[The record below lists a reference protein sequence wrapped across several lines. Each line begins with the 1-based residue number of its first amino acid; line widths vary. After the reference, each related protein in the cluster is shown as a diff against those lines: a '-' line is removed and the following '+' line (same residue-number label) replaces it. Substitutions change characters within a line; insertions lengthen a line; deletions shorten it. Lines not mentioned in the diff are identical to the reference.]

1 MVAVALGF
9 SSVAAENKQSPSLN
23 AATQATPA
31 GGKGAAAMQQ
41 AASANKYLFAFFYE
55 KDDAAKENPARS
67 ANPNPA
73 TFEHWMRPVTV
84 HAHELLT

>member
-1 MVAVALGF
+1 MMNKTQLVREILAAL
-9 SSVAAENKQSPSLN
+9 SDSL
-23 AATQATPA
+23 
-31 GGKGAAAMQQ
+31 G
-41 AASANKYLFAFFYE
+41 LL
-55 KDDAAKENPARS
+55 DAAKENPARS

>member
-1 MVAVALGF
+1 MPCPKLESAFDYKGQIVGTIVGGF
-9 SSVAAENKQSPSLN
+9 LAFR
-23 AATQATPA
+23 
-31 GGKGAAAMQQ
+31 GG
-41 AASANKYLFAFFYE
+41 
-55 KDDAAKENPARS
+55 DAAKENPARS